1 MYKILMGIVLFV
13 SHAFACTGIVK
24 KAEDGSVVYA
34 RTLEFGAD
42 LMSFDLAFVPR
53 GTSFKS
59 ETGSTFDW
67 KVKYAHVGFN
77 PFGMPLIIADGINE
91 KGLACGA
98 FYFPGFAA
106 YQNKTN
112 HSVSNLDFVS
122 WVLGNFATVDE
133 VTEALKNT
141 QVIAFVFKDWG
152 IVPPLHYVVVDQKG
166 EKAVIEYVKGEL
178 KTYSMPIE
186 VITNS
191 PPYDWHL
198 LNVRNYIGLKA
209 LNDPSIKINGN
220 DLSQFGQGSGALGL
234 PGDFTPPSRLI
245 RAAFFNQAV
254 ITAKNPME
262 NIKRAFKILNQFDIP
277 RGAVREK
284 QADGKEIFEET
295 QWTSASDLT
304 GLKYYFHTYENRT
317 IHFVDLN
324 RFKDQTEPKTLSIKA
339 PEEIVEVKL

>member
-1 MYKILMGIVLFV
+1 MYKILMGAVLFI
-13 SHAFACTGIVK
+13 SQAFACTGIVK

-34 RTLEFGAD
+34 RTMEFGAD
-42 LMSFDLAFVPR
+42 LLSFDLLFVPR
-53 GTSFKS
+53 DTPFKS
-59 ETGSTFDW
+59 ETGSTVDW

-77 PFGMPLIIADGINE
+77 PFGMPLIIADGLNE

-98 FYFPGFAA
+98 FYFPGFAE
-106 YQNKTN
+106 YQKETD

-122 WVLGNFATVDE
+122 WVLGNFSTVDE
-133 VTEALKNT
+133 VKNALNDT
-141 QVIAFVFKDWG
+141 AVTAFVFKEWG

-186 VITNS
+186 VVTNS

-198 LNVRNYIGLKA
+198 LNARNYIGLRA
-209 LNDPSIKINGN
+209 LNDPSIKINGA

-245 RAAFFNQAV
+245 RAGFFNQNV
-254 ITAKNPME
+254 LIAKNSLE
-262 NIKRAFKILNQFDIP
+262 NVKRAFKILNQFDIP

-284 QADGKEIFEET
+284 QANGKEIIEET
-295 QWTSASDLT
+295 QWTSASDLA
-304 GLKYYFHTYENRT
+304 GLKYYYHTYGNRT

-324 RFKDQTEPKTLSIKA
+324 QLKDQREAKTKSINA